1 LNGRKEIMK
10 YIAQLK
16 KQQKILNELFD
27 KKKIY
32 TKRYRKGGWTGKE
45 VLIHIKD
52 SETVLYDRLRRIIAE
67 EKPLLLFFE
76 QAQWQKN
83 LHYMKQDIA
92 LAKNVFMT
100 TRDSF
105 IETVEM
111 HLKKCSKK
119 EGVHSRR
126 GLMNMEQLIEHHLWH
141 VELHINHL
149 KKIK

>member
-1 LNGRKEIMK
+1 MK

-16 KQQKILNELFD
+16 RQRKILNEIFD
-27 KKKIY
+27 RKEIY

-45 VLIHIKD
+45 LLIHIKD
-52 SETVLYDRLRRIIAE
+52 SETVSYDRLRRIIAE

-76 QAQWQKN
+76 QAQWQNN
-83 LHYMKQDIA
+83 LRYMKQDIK
-92 LAKNVFMT
+92 LAKDVFLS

-111 HLKKCSKK
+111 HLKKYGKK

-126 GLMNMEQLIEHHLWH
+126 GLMTMNRLIEHHLWH
-141 VELHINHL
+141 VDHHINHM
-149 KKIK
+149 KKIHGF